1 MEELPHE
8 TNLSLRVALVI
19 DELYLYPL
27 EMEYVLMLVVP
38 LMLFTWYW
46 LIFRKEK

>member
-1 MEELPHE
+1 
-8 TNLSLRVALVI
+8 VALVI